1 MTDNQT
7 LLGIQEIIA
16 IKNQFIFLTLKPPA
30 AANADWTI
38 RHAGRYYQY
47 EFWWR
52 LFQSSV
58 QHCFS
63 RIADFHLP
71 LPHQFFIICFPKKPL
86 EAFEMGFKSDLE
98 QFKCINLAPKKPLE
112 AFEMVFKSYLKQFK
126 CITLASNSLR
136 TFFFLI
142 YIYVWCGIMRTLIC
156 QFVFYL
162 KISISIICLIIIC
175 TSTVKKMRVEQ
186 FYQML

>member
-1 MTDNQT
+1 MARHRVREIGKNWGWPVTDNQT

-30 AANADWTI
+30 AAKADWTI

-47 EFWWR
+47 EFCWR

-86 EAFEMGFKSDLE
+86 EAFEMGFKS
-98 QFKCINLAPKKPLE
+98 
-112 AFEMVFKSYLKQFK
+112 YLKQFK
-126 CITLASNSLR
+126 CINLASNSLR
-136 TFFFLI
+136 TFFFFNI
-142 YIYVWCGIMRTLIC
+142 YLCLVWDNEDFDLPACFL
-156 QFVFYL
+156 FENFHLYHLFDYYL
-162 KISISIICLIIIC
+162 YFHC
-175 TSTVKKMRVEQ
+175 
-186 FYQML
+186 

>member
-47 EFWWR
+47 EFCWR

-86 EAFEMGFKSDLE
+86 EPFEMGFKSDLE

-112 AFEMVFKSYLKQFK
+112 AFEMGFKSYLKQFK
-126 CITLASNSLR
+126 CINLASNSLR
-136 TFFFLI
+136 TFFFFNI
-142 YIYVWCGIMRTLIC
+142 YLCLVWDNENFDLPACFL
-156 QFVFYL
+156 FENFHLYHLFDYYL
-162 KISISIICLIIIC
+162 YFHC
-175 TSTVKKMRVEQ
+175 
-186 FYQML
+186 